1 VAKALTSKKTKSSGK
16 RIRAGGKTAKSSSKK
31 SKKSLG
37 TTGRGARKSSA
48 ARKKASK
55 VTSAGRATGKAKAAK
70 RTSSA
75 KKSKPKKS
83 STKKARTKKARTK
96 KTPAKKTPAKKT
108 KAIRAKAGTKAGKVS
123 SKAKTKAKTGKAA
136 AATKTKR
143 ASGGAASTPRAPA
156 PGAARKKAAEAVRKS
171 VTGKGAKTSVPTPE
185 PAAITVEE
193 ALASLPYTEGQFV
206 VHPKYGLGRVDR
218 ITERKLSTRTV
229 PCLEISFSYQ
239 EMRLTIPV
247 DQVERSGLRRPIG
260 KKSIDDVFK
269 VLRGRA
275 TFDAKRRSAKR
286 VVDYRKRLGQ
296 GDPTSLAE
304 AVRDLARLS
313 LRKSLSY
320 EERKILSTALR
331 ILSREVALAR
341 GREPDDVR
349 EEIEKIVYR

>member
-1 VAKALTSKKTKSSGK
+1 MAKASTSKKTKTSAKRKPGGSASAKTRSGK
-16 RIRAGGKTAKSSSKK
+16 SGK
-31 SKKSLG
+31 SKKKVAAASK
-37 TTGRGARKSSA
+37 RSEKPASA
-48 ARKKASK
+48 ARKTSKQKASRK
-55 VTSAGRATGKAKAAK
+55 ATSRQKASRPTVSKK
-70 RTSSA
+70 TTSRQ
-75 KKSKPKKS
+75 KTSKPKIS
-83 STKKARTKKARTK
+83 K
-96 KTPAKKTPAKKT
+96 KTAAGASPRRAAGTSKSRVSAAKSAAPA
-108 KAIRAKAGTKAGKVS
+108 RGTKAGKPAP
-123 SKAKTKAKTGKAA
+123 KPRTKQPQK
-136 AATKTKR
+136 
-143 ASGGAASTPRAPA
+143 SAPA
-156 PGAARKKAAEAVRKS
+156 TAAPVASKSAARKKAAEAVQKS
-171 VTGKGAKTSVPTPE
+171 ASGKGSSAPPAPEAVMVSVE
-185 PAAITVEE
+185 DAMAN
-193 ALASLPYTEGQFV
+193 LPYVEGQFV
-206 VHPKYGLGRVDR
+206 VHPKYGLGRVNR
-218 ITERKLSTRTV
+218 ILERKLSTRTV
-229 PCLEISFSYQ
+229 PCLEIGFSYQ
-239 EMRLTIPV
+239 EMKLTIPV
-247 DQVERSGLRRPIG
+247 DQVDRSGLRRPIG